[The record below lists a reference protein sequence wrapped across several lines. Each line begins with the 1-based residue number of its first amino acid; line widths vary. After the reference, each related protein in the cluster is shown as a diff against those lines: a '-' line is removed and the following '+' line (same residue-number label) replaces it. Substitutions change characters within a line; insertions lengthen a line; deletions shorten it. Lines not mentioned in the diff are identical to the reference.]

1 MTPIERLQTVAP
13 LLVAILLGLGALLFA
28 LSMLMFRRSRRNAF
42 WRQRRAAGQAGFRFF
57 VWSLIMSVAG
67 AVLWTTTALATWV
80 AFPNGMPTA
89 AAVLPSPTTMP
100 TLLATETPSPT
111 ETLSPTLPIP
121 IVETAPF
128 ASITQ
133 TPDPTQTSLA
143 LPFTAT
149 STLSPTPSHTAPPTF
164 TPTATATLTAAHTPT
179 PTFTPTLTPSATPS
193 ATPTAAPTETP
204 TPTSTFTP
212 SATITPS
219 PTLIAL
225 SLLSAPTLETSV
237 TPSPQARLSIA
248 AVGARLNSSGQIGDT
263 QQPFRAPITRV
274 YFAVR
279 AASLQ
284 SGVLWRRELWHNG
297 ALMQAASHLWGMR
310 GDGQAVFF
318 FGQAEGFPTGD
329 YEIRLYIGMNETAAA
344 RATFRIQ

>member
-1 MTPIERLQTVAP
+1 MTPIERLQIVAP

-67 AVLWTTTALATWV
+67 AMLWTTTALATWV
-80 AFPNGMPTA
+80 AFPNGMPTSA
-89 AAVLPSPTTMP
+89 AILPSPTTMP

-111 ETLSPTLPIP
+111 ETLGPTLAIP

-128 ASITQ
+128 ASVTQ

-149 STLSPTPSHTAPPTF
+149 STMSLTPSHTATPTF
-164 TPTATATLTAAHTPT
+164 TSTATATPTAAHTPT
-179 PTFTPTLTPSATPS
+179 PTLTPTLIPS
-193 ATPTAAPTETP
+193 ATPTAVPTETP

-237 TPSPQARLSIA
+237 TPSLQARLSIA
-248 AVGARLNSSGQIGDT
+248 AIGTRLNSSGQIGDA
-263 QQPFRAPITRV
+263 QELFRAPITRV